1 MWRYGAYQFQRLQV
15 QFGDPLMS
23 ATTSNPLPSA
33 KVDAL
38 IPRCHNP
45 KRVQSDLGSELEQR
59 QPVSLIIPTNQR
71 SDKQATPQE
80 KDKSMHGKRRG

>member
-1 MWRYGAYQFQRLQV
+1 MLHTQYVFVYRDTCTLVINFA
-15 QFGDPLMS
+15 PLKSNPSS
-23 ATTSNPLPSA
+23 ATASNPLPSA

-71 SDKQATPQE
+71 SDKQATP
-80 KDKSMHGKRRG
+80 